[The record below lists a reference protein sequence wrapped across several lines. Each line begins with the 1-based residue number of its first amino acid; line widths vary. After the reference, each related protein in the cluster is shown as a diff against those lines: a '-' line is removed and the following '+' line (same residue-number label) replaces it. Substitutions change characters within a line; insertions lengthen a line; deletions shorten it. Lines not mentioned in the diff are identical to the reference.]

1 MKALIL
7 SGSERGN
14 GIASA
19 VSKRIKVFFSEKG
32 VNSEIISLCHL
43 NYSACN
49 NCGEGKVSC
58 NYRSS
63 ACEKQDDM
71 PEVIKKMIGS
81 DIVVYVCPVHAFG
94 MGHLM
99 QIFLERA
106 GVGYLRFT
114 RPLINKIGCPVVIGR
129 KYNLG
134 HVHDQLVNNMLL
146 NRMVVPGAGFPVL
159 IHGNEETKE
168 IADPEEKVALEQLL
182 LRSIEIANSITACK
196 AECERPNERIIKY
209 NYIESFN

>member
-1 MKALIL
+1 VKALIL
-7 SGSERGN
+7 SGSEREN
-14 GIASA
+14 GITSV
-19 VSKRIKVFFSEKG
+19 VSKKIKIFFNEKG
-32 VNSEIISLCHL
+32 VNTEIVSLCHL

-49 NCGEGKVSC
+49 SCGEGKVSC

-71 PEVIKKMIGS
+71 PGVISKMIGS

-168 IADPEEKVALEQLL
+168 ITDPEEKVALDQLL
-182 LRSIEIANSITACK
+182 LRSIEIANSMASSK
-196 AECERPNERIIKY
+196 AISDRPNERIIKD
-209 NYIESFN
+209 NYIDSFN